1 MIREA
6 YDVTGFGENQNMDPY
21 LKQRQVLAKARG
33 NPAVAPQKRGSL
45 EMLQAELNTPMAI
58 PTQSSV
64 EPPPPTEHVS
74 LTQTEVFS
82 QQQNVA
88 PQNLQKNDLLTLMMK
103 QQTIFQ
109 HDADEAFQ
117 RHQLETE
124 AAFQRH
130 QKRKDENMQRFQAMM
145 MQNLKD

>member
-6 YDVTGFGENQNMDPY
+6 YDVTGFDENQNMDPY

-45 EMLQAELNTPMAI
+45 EMLQWQYLPKVAWSPR
-58 PTQSSV
+58 
-64 EPPPPTEHVS
+64 VS
-74 LTQTEVFS
+74 LKLKYS
-82 QQQNVA
+82 LN
-88 PQNLQKNDLLTLMMK
+88 NRLLHLRICKKM
-103 QQTIFQ
+103 
-109 HDADEAFQ
+109 DEAFQ